1 MKMSG
6 EDDVMGFFKRMLD
19 INRQNSKHIPD
30 KNEVQPTK
38 MFSSLQENIHHIQE
52 AFFHTEDLQ
61 QRPVVF
67 HDMSGV
73 LLFIQPLCDQEK
85 IREEILKPL
94 SLAEVEKIEDI
105 VTAIQTKTLM
115 ELEKAVDFMI
125 QGYAVLFFE
134 GIEQYYA
141 VQVDAIYKRDTSE
154 PDTEKVVRGS
164 HQGFI
169 ENTSVNLQMVR
180 RLIKNRNLV
189 VRRYKIGKETNTE
202 VSIAY
207 MHNLANPELIQEIE
221 RRINDIN
228 ADTIVSTD
236 FVEEYIEDESF
247 SPFPQMLHTE
257 RPDRVVG
264 NLMEGRVAIFADGT
278 PTASIVPVTF
288 FAFYQSTDDYS
299 SRTIPGSFIRF
310 IRLLSFIIAI
320 GLPAYY
326 IAVVSFHYQV
336 IPGDLLYPI
345 KGSVEDIPYPP
356 ILEALFMELTV
367 ELLREAGIRLPGPI
381 SQTIGIVGGLVI
393 GDAVVKAGL
402 VSNTMIIVVAL
413 TAIASFVVPS
423 HDMSTSVRVL
433 RFPVMIA
440 ASLFGFV
447 GVVMSLTFI
456 VIHLCK
462 LESFGTPYL
471 APMAPLRLK
480 DWKDVIIRLPYW
492 KFNQR
497 PLDAQPQKLQ
507 QESYSREWH
516 EDDERKK

>member
-1 MKMSG
+1 
-6 EDDVMGFFKRMLD
+6 MGFFKRMF
-19 INRQNSKHIPD
+19 NNNKRSSKRTPN
-30 KNEVQPTK
+30 KSENQSTK
-38 MFSSLQENIHHIQE
+38 TFSSLQENIQYIQE
-52 AFFHTEDLQ
+52 ALFHTEDLQ
-61 QRPVVF
+61 QRSVLF
-67 HDMSGV
+67 HGMSGV

-94 SLAEVEKIEDI
+94 SLADGEKIEDI
-105 VTAIQTKTLM
+105 VTAIQTKTIM
-115 ELEKAVDFMI
+115 ELEKAVDLMI
-125 QGYAVLFFE
+125 EGYAVLFFE
-134 GIEQYYA
+134 GIEECYA
-141 VQVDAIYKRDTSE
+141 VQVDAIYKRDVSE
-154 PDTEKVVRGS
+154 PNNEKIVRGS

-169 ENTSVNLQMVR
+169 ENTTVNLQLVR
-180 RLIKNRNLV
+180 KIIKNRSLV
-189 VRRYKIGKETNTE
+189 VRRYQIGKETNTE

-207 MHNLANPELIQEIE
+207 MQNLANPELIEEID
-221 RRINDIN
+221 RRIKDIN

-264 NLMEGRVAIFADGT
+264 NLMEGRAAIFADGT
-278 PTASIVPVTF
+278 PTVSIVPVTF
-288 FAFYQSTDDYS
+288 FAFYQSTDDYN
-299 SRTIPGSFIRF
+299 SRTIPGSFIRL

-320 GLPAYY
+320 NLPAYY
-326 IAVVSFHYQV
+326 IAVVSFHNQV
-336 IPGDLLYPI
+336 IPADLFFPV

-356 ILEALFMELTV
+356 ILEALFMELTI
-367 ELLREAGIRLPGPI
+367 ELLREAGIRLPGPVG
-381 SQTIGIVGGLVI
+381 QTIGIVGGLVI

-423 HDMSTSVRVL
+423 HDMSTSVRIL
-433 RFPVMIA
+433 RFPVMIFA
-440 ASLFGFV
+440 ALFGFV
-447 GVVMSLTFI
+447 GISLSITFI

-480 DWKDVIIRLPYW
+480 DWFKDVIIRLPYW
-492 KFNQR
+492 KINER
-497 PLDAQPQKLQ
+497 PIDAQPQKLQ

-516 EDDERKK
+516 KDDKRKK